1 MKIGI
6 DIDDV
11 ITDTSKSIQNYIEQ
25 YDENGEIS
33 NYMED
38 VMRGDMTNP
47 TIKRFFADN
56 CVAIFSNAQMK
67 ENANTI
73 MQKLLEEG
81 NEIYII
87 TSRGE
92 IKFKGSEKV
101 TLNYFERHHIPYT
114 KILWNSFEK
123 AQICVDNQIDLM
135 VDDSA
140 KFCEEISEK
149 NIGSIL
155 FTSSVNQNIP
165 VTVPRVNSWLELQ
178 EKVKSY
184 C

>member
-1 MKIGI
+1 MRIGI

-11 ITDTSKSIQNYIEQ
+11 ITDTSKSIQKYIEQ

-56 CVAIFSNAQMK
+56 CIDIFSNAKMK
-67 ENANTI
+67 KNANII
-73 MQKLLEEG
+73 MQKLLDDG
-81 NEIYII
+81 NELYII

-92 IKFKGSEKV
+92 IKFKGSEGV
-101 TLNYFERHHIPYT
+101 TLNYFEEHHIPYT

-123 AQICVDNQIDLM
+123 AQICADNQIDLM

-140 KFCEEISEK
+140 KFCQEISEK
-149 NIGSIL
+149 NIKSIL

-165 VTVPRVNSWLELQ
+165 VTVPRVNSWLELE
-178 EKVKSY
+178 EKLKFY
-184 C
+184 N

>member
-56 CVAIFSNAQMK
+56 CVAIFSNA
-67 ENANTI
+67 N
-73 MQKLLEEG
+73 EG
-81 NEIYII
+81 
-87 TSRGE
+87 
-92 IKFKGSEKV
+92 K
-101 TLNYFERHHIPYT
+101 
-114 KILWNSFEK
+114 
-123 AQICVDNQIDLM
+123 C
-135 VDDSA
+135 
-140 KFCEEISEK
+140 
-149 NIGSIL
+149 
-155 FTSSVNQNIP
+155 
-165 VTVPRVNSWLELQ
+165 
-178 EKVKSY
+178 
-184 C
+184 